1 MRQNR
6 KTIGAS
12 VVILVFLTALS
23 IAILPAKLPKNSTM
37 TLSNNTVYVA
47 GDGSGD
53 FNCHGS
59 NDGRDE

>member
-1 MRQNR
+1 MRRNR
-6 KTIGAS
+6 KTIRAS

-23 IAILPAKLPKNSTM
+23 MAILPAKLPKNSTM

-53 FNCHGS
+53 FNCHRS
-59 NDGRDE
+59 NNRQDQ